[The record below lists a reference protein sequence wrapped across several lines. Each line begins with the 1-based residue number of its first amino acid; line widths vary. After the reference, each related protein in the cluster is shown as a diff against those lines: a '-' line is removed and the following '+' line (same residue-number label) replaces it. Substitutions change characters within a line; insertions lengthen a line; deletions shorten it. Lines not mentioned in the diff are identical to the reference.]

1 MKGTNGKKLMM
12 NQNPHSMASVPFMEV
27 PEEDESGVTEIE
39 QLTINT
45 LRFLAVEAI
54 QKAKSGHPGLPMG
67 AASIAYTIWAKQLKA
82 NPANP
87 KWENRDRFVL
97 SAGHGSALLY
107 SLLHLF
113 GYGVTKEDLQN
124 FRQLNSLTPGHP
136 EYGHTVG
143 VEVTT
148 GPLGQGIANAVG
160 MAIAE
165 SHLAAKFNTPEHKV
179 VDHYTYVLCGDGC
192 LQEGVASEAASLA
205 GTLGLEKLIVLY
217 DRNKITIEGSTDLA
231 FQEDVVKRFEA
242 YGWNVSEVIDGN
254 DVRTIDYCI
263 NYGKKSHKPT
273 LIQIDTQIGF
283 GSPNKQGK
291 ASAHGEPLGEDEI
304 KLTKENLG
312 WAYEE
317 SFYVP
322 EEVKAHI
329 AKITAANAAKEE
341 EWKAMFADYEKK
353 YPELAKEYKA
363 WFANEMTEDLYE
375 NEEFWKDEG
384 NIATR
389 AASEKVLQKV
399 AKAVP
404 NLIGG
409 SADLAPSNK
418 SVMKDREYYSPEN
431 RAGSNI
437 HFGIREFAMTAMAN
451 GMAVHG
457 GLRPYI
463 AGFFVFS
470 DYMKAGLRMESL
482 MGLPVISIL
491 THDSIGVGED
501 GPTHQPI
508 EQLAMLRSMPNYTV
522 FRPCD
527 TRETAAGW
535 YAALT
540 QPHTPTA
547 LILSRQNLPALDG
560 TGKDALK
567 GAYILRDCAG
577 TPDVLL
583 MASGSEV
590 ELIYKAYDELE
601 QKGVKARVI
610 SMPSWELFDA
620 QDASYRES
628 VMPNAVRARL
638 AVEAAADFGWQK
650 YVGLDGDVLCMN
662 GFGASAPAGQ
672 LFEKYGFTV
681 ANVVEKA
688 LALVKKD

>member
-1 MKGTNGKKLMM
+1 MTNVDKLT
-12 NQNPHSMASVPFMEV
+12 V
-27 PEEDESGVTEIE
+27 
-39 QLTINT
+39 NT

-67 AASIAYTIWAKQLKA
+67 AAPIAYTVWKEMKM
-82 NPANP
+82 NPADP
-87 KWENRDRFVL
+87 KWEDRDRFVL

-107 SLLHLF
+107 SLLHVF
-113 GYGVTKEDLQN
+113 GFGVSKEDLEN
-124 FRQLNSLTPGHP
+124 FRQLDSKTPGHP

-160 MAIAE
+160 MALAE
-165 SHLAAKFNTPEHKV
+165 TRLAAKFNTPEHKV

-192 LQEGVASEAASLA
+192 LQEGVSGEASSLA
-205 GTLGLEKLIVLY
+205 GTLGLEKLILLY
-217 DRNKITIEGSTDLA
+217 DRNQITIEGSTDLA
-231 FQEDVVKRFEA
+231 FSENVMKRYEA
-242 YGWNVSEVIDGN
+242 YGWHTCEVADGN
-254 DVRTIDYCI
+254 DMDAIAAAI
-263 NYGKKSHKPT
+263 AEAKASHKPT
-273 LIQIDTQIGF
+273 LIQVNTQIGF

-291 ASAHGEPLGEDEI
+291 ASAHGEPLGDEEI

-312 WAYEE
+312 WPYTE
-317 SFYVP
+317 SFFVP
-322 EEVKAHI
+322 EEVKANI
-329 AKITAANAAKEE
+329 AALNAENAKKEAA
-341 EWKAMFADYEKK
+341 WKNMMADYAAK
-353 YPELAKEYKA
+353 YPELAKEYEA
-363 WFANEMTEDLYE
+363 WMHNEMTVDLLEDE
-375 NEEFWKDEG
+375 DFWKDEG
-384 NIATR
+384 NLATR
-389 AASEKVLQKV
+389 ATSEKVLQKV

-404 NLIGG
+404 NLMGG

-418 SVMKDREYYSPEN
+418 SVMKEREYYSPEN
-431 RAGSNI
+431 RNGSNM
-437 HFGIREFAMTAMAN
+437 HFGIREFAMTAIAN

-470 DYMKAGLRMESL
+470 DYMKAGLRMEAL

-508 EQLAMLRSMPNYTV
+508 EHLAMLRSLPNYTV

-547 LILSRQNLPALDG
+547 LILSRQNLPALEG
-560 TGKDALK
+560 TGKGALK
-567 GAYILRDCAG
+567 GAYILRDCEG

-590 ELIYKAYDELE
+590 ELIYKAYDVLAE
-601 QKGVKARVI
+601 KGIRARVI
-610 SMPSWELFDA
+610 SMPSFELFEA
-620 QDASYRES
+620 QSAAYKES
-628 VMPNAVRARL
+628 VLPKTVRARL
-638 AVEAAADFGWQK
+638 AVEAASDFGWHK
-650 YVGLDGDVLCMN
+650 YVGLDGDVLCME
-662 GFGASAPAGQ
+662 GFGASAPAGK

-681 ANVVEKA
+681 ENVVAKA
-688 LALVKKD
+688 EALVK

>member
-1 MKGTNGKKLMM
+1 MTNVDKLT
-12 NQNPHSMASVPFMEV
+12 V
-27 PEEDESGVTEIE
+27 
-39 QLTINT
+39 NT

-67 AASIAYTIWAKQLKA
+67 AAPIAYTVWKEMKM
-82 NPANP
+82 NPADP
-87 KWENRDRFVL
+87 KWEDRDRFVL

-107 SLLHLF
+107 SLLHVF
-113 GYGVTKEDLQN
+113 GFGVSKEDLEN
-124 FRQLNSLTPGHP
+124 FRQLDSKTPGHP

-160 MAIAE
+160 MALAE
-165 SHLAAKFNTPEHKV
+165 TRLAAKFNTPEHKV

-192 LQEGVASEAASLA
+192 LQEGVSGEASSLA
-205 GTLGLEKLIVLY
+205 GTLGLEKLILLY
-217 DRNKITIEGSTDLA
+217 DRNQITIEGSTDLA
-231 FQEDVVKRFEA
+231 FSENVMKRYEA
-242 YGWNVSEVIDGN
+242 YGWHTCEVADGN
-254 DVRTIDYCI
+254 DMDAIAAAI
-263 NYGKKSHKPT
+263 AEAKASHKPT
-273 LIQIDTQIGF
+273 LIQVNTQIGF

-291 ASAHGEPLGEDEI
+291 ASAHGEPLGDEEI

-312 WAYEE
+312 WPYTE
-317 SFYVP
+317 SFFVP
-322 EEVKAHI
+322 EEVKANI
-329 AKITAANAAKEE
+329 AALNAENAKKEAA
-341 EWKAMFADYEKK
+341 WKNMMADYAAK
-353 YPELAKEYKA
+353 YPELAKEYEA
-363 WFANEMTEDLYE
+363 WMHNEMTVDLLEDE
-375 NEEFWKDEG
+375 DFWKDEG
-384 NIATR
+384 NLATR
-389 AASEKVLQKV
+389 ATSEKVLQKV

-404 NLIGG
+404 NLMGG

-418 SVMKDREYYSPEN
+418 SVMKEREYYSPEN
-431 RAGSNI
+431 RNGSNM
-437 HFGIREFAMTAMAN
+437 HFGIREFAMTAIAN

-470 DYMKAGLRMESL
+470 DYMKAGLRMEAL

-508 EQLAMLRSMPNYTV
+508 EHLAMLRSLPNYTV

-547 LILSRQNLPALDG
+547 LILSRQNLPALEG
-560 TGKDALK
+560 TGKGALK
-567 GAYILRDCAG
+567 GAYILRDCEG

-590 ELIYKAYDELE
+590 ELIYKAYDVLAE
-601 QKGVKARVI
+601 KGIHARVI
-610 SMPSWELFDA
+610 SMPSFELFEA
-620 QDASYRES
+620 QSAAYKES
-628 VMPNAVRARL
+628 VLPKTVRARL
-638 AVEAAADFGWQK
+638 AVEAASDFGWHK
-650 YVGLDGDVLCMN
+650 YVGLDGDVLCME
-662 GFGASAPAGQ
+662 GFGASAPAGK

-681 ANVVEKA
+681 ENVVAKA
-688 LALVKKD
+688 EALVK